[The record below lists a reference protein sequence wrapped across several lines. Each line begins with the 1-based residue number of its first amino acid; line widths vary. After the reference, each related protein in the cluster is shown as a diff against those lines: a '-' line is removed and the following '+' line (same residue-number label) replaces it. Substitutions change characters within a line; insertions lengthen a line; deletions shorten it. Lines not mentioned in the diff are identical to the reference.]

1 MSTSPL
7 AVLRLPSPPSQYQ
20 QGYMARL
27 TNTLELEK
35 QATYFAASVGLNT
48 AVEQAKATAWLIKS
62 ILVSEDSG
70 NADTITV
77 TITDVAAAVFSL
89 YKVKA
94 VAANTTVELLTAPL
108 VVQEDE
114 IIKVTAATANRLHV
128 VASLLEIT

>member
-48 AVEQAKATAWLIKS
+48 AVEQAEATAWFMS
-62 ILVSEDSG
+62 
-70 NADTITV
+70 
-77 TITDVAAAVFSL
+77 
-89 YKVKA
+89 
-94 VAANTTVELLTAPL
+94 
-108 VVQEDE
+108 
-114 IIKVTAATANRLHV
+114 
-128 VASLLEIT
+128 